1 MQGQKKEGQG
11 ELTGS
16 EVIDKY
22 KQLLRDCQET
32 RSTISQLEQQ
42 LAEHE

>member
-11 ELTGS
+11 ELTEA

-22 KQLLRDCQET
+22 KQLLQDCQNT